1 MSYVCSSGER
11 RSLSATVA
19 GPTREHCPAR
29 HHVGNFDDPWSWR
42 RRRADDGPDRR
53 RGGRPAGFAA
63 VPVHISDHIRG
74 TVADTRDPTGSN
86 LTVVLVLVRRDGT
99 GDRAER
105 VTARSGPLPHPGRP
119 GVPDQKNVCLSAK
132 PSSLTGL

>member
-1 MSYVCSSGER
+1 MTGQID
-11 RSLSATVA
+11 AAA
-19 GPTREHCPAR
+19 GGT
-29 HHVGNFDDPWSWR
+29 
-42 RRRADDGPDRR
+42 PD
-53 RGGRPAGFAA
+53 FVA
-63 VPVHISDHIRG
+63 VPVPLSDHIRG
-74 TVADTRDPTGSN
+74 TVADTRDPPVSN

-99 GDRAER
+99 ADRAER